1 MPCLILRV
9 EVKVGD
15 KVAKNQS
22 VLVMEAM
29 KMENEIFSPRAG
41 TVTKICVSQ
50 GQQMQSDDDL
60 IIIA

>member
-1 MPCLILRV
+1 MPGLILRV

-29 KMENEIFSPRAG
+29 KMENEIFSPREG

-60 IIIA
+60 IVIA